1 MEADADKA
9 ENDVSNAR
17 AQLAAAL
24 ELEAGVFQEL
34 ALVRD
39 SLDAVASSL
48 RLSDESV
55 GGSDGGAKVGVAA
68 AVAAGQASSSSLPS
82 EDGTDSDVPAG
93 PEELERELVDLTA
106 TAAALGVRV
115 KFWAWKS
122 AAGFLPD
129 SDRSSVEPVLAA
141 VCLR

>member
-68 AVAAGQASSSSLPS
+68 AVAAFECQLAACLLLSMRSLRP
-82 EDGTDSDVPAG
+82 TQKPQ
-93 PEELERELVDLTA
+93 VDPHSNALSQG
-106 TAAALGVRV
+106 TAAQPL
-115 KFWAWKS
+115 KS
-122 AAGFLPD
+122 LTYRIMRA
-129 SDRSSVEPVLAA
+129 VEFIA
-141 VCLR
+141 